1 MFIQTEPTDDPSTL
15 KFLPGRPVLH
25 EEDRTVA
32 IERGQ
37 PGPASPF
44 ADRLFEIDG
53 VLKVAFGRDYVAVT
67 AGGRDWAELK
77 PEILGAIADHLLE
90 GGEVLA
96 SGRPAA
102 GPSAGPAAGGI
113 DRAAMAAAVEEA
125 LRMVIDPELG
135 YNIVDI
141 GLIYEV
147 AVDEAG
153 RVLVRM
159 TTTTKGCPATN
170 YLQQGADGAAWSVDG
185 VTEVEVELGYEPPW
199 TPDMMSDEAKDHFG
213 IRR

>member
-1 MFIQTEPTDDPSTL
+1 MFIQTEPTDDPATL
-15 KFLPGRPVLH
+15 KFLPGRPVLQ
-25 EEDRTVA
+25 EEDRTVTF
-32 IERGQ
+32 EKGGG
-37 PGPASPF
+37 GPASPL
-44 ADRLFEIDG
+44 ADRLFAVDG
-53 VLKVAFGRDYVAVT
+53 VAKLVFGRDHITVSSD
-67 AGGRDWAELK
+67 GRDWAALK
-77 PEILGAIADHLLE
+77 PEVLGAIADHLLD

-102 GPSAGPAAGGI
+102 ASSGGAI
-113 DRAAMAAAVEEA
+113 DREAMGAAIEEA

-147 AVDEAG
+147 AIDKAG
-153 RVLVRM
+153 RVLIRM

-170 YLQQGADGAAWSVDG
+170 YLQQGAEGAAWSVEG
-185 VTEVEVELGYEPPW
+185 VAEVEVELGYEPPW
-199 TPDMMSDEAKDHFG
+199 TPDMMSDEAKEHFG